1 IETKTFKRV
10 GGHTDI
16 EVDVRI
22 IAATNKDLEEAVKEG
37 KFREDLFYRLNVI
50 PVYIPP
56 LRERREDIAHLAEHF
71 LAEFSREF
79 KMGEK
84 KFAKGA
90 LSSMVTYDW
99 PGNVREL
106 KNVIERSLILES
118 EDYVS
123 VKEFSF
129 SGTPSPVQT
138 DGLGSDLPGLTV
150 EITHPDTGDD
160 HDGPEINIDETK
172 RKKSSKTHRYRLP
185 DDGVDLD
192 DVELEFLKQALE
204 KTGGNQTKAAKLLGL
219 TRDALRYRM
228 KKFEL

>member
-1 IETKTFKRV
+1 
-10 GGHTDI
+10 
-16 EVDVRI
+16 
-22 IAATNKDLEEAVKEG
+22 
-37 KFREDLFYRLNVI
+37 
-50 PVYIPP
+50 
-56 LRERREDIAHLAEHF
+56 
-71 LAEFSREF
+71 
-79 KMGEK
+79 M
-84 KFAKGA
+84 
-90 LSSMVTYDW
+90 
-99 PGNVREL
+99 
-106 KNVIERSLILES
+106 
-118 EDYVS
+118 
-123 VKEFSF
+123 
-129 SGTPSPVQT
+129 
-138 DGLGSDLPGLTV
+138 PGLTV